1 MTQPNLH
8 TIDTLFGAFS
18 ILALLLIAGLWL
30 RHKSRI
36 LTRLFLPGS
45 VVAGIVVLLVGPDV
59 LGAAV
64 RSVWGP
70 DTALAGGLFGDEI
83 LSIWRSVPSLLINI
97 VFACLF
103 LGKSIP
109 NPREIWQQAGPVLCY
124 GQTIAWGQYVVGIGL
139 ALLVLSPLFGMDP
152 MAGALIEIA
161 FEGGHGT
168 AAGLAPVFDSLGFA
182 GGVDLALGLASI
194 GLVSAIVAG
203 VIMIQWARRK
213 GLLIEDPQDDPASE
227 AVAGSMSEGFETLR
241 QGRGHRPVDSPIDP
255 MSFTLGL
262 VSASIAIGWA
272 MLEALQWLERVS
284 WGRNGFDMLS
294 HVPLFPM
301 AMIGGAI
308 VQLILTRVWGP
319 GLVDRTMVSRV
330 GGVSL
335 DLVIVA
341 ALGTLS
347 LTVIADNFLPFLLL
361 AVAGVAWNVL
371 GFIWLAPRIIPDP
384 WFQRGIPHFG
394 QSMGMTVTG
403 IMLFQMADPQNRSGG
418 LERFGYKQLLF
429 EPIVGGGLFTAMS
442 MPLIFEL
449 GPWVVLIGT
458 GAIMVFWLVLGRRI
472 FARRRQKAGP

>member
-1 MTQPNLH
+1 M
-8 TIDTLFGAFS
+8 
-18 ILALLLIAGLWL
+18 
-30 RHKSRI
+30 
-36 LTRLFLPGS
+36 
-45 VVAGIVVLLVGPDV
+45 
-59 LGAAV
+59 
-64 RSVWGP
+64 
-70 DTALAGGLFGDEI
+70 
-83 LSIWRSVPSLLINI
+83 
-97 VFACLF
+97 
-103 LGKSIP
+103 
-109 NPREIWQQAGPVLCY
+109 
-124 GQTIAWGQYVVGIGL
+124 
-139 ALLVLSPLFGMDP
+139 
-152 MAGALIEIA
+152 
-161 FEGGHGT
+161 
-168 AAGLAPVFDSLGFA
+168 
-182 GGVDLALGLASI
+182 
-194 GLVSAIVAG
+194 
-203 VIMIQWARRK
+203 
-213 GLLIEDPQDDPASE
+213 
-227 AVAGSMSEGFETLR
+227 
-241 QGRGHRPVDSPIDP
+241 
-255 MSFTLGL
+255 
-262 VSASIAIGWA
+262 
-272 MLEALQWLERVS
+272 
-284 WGRNGFDMLS
+284 
-294 HVPLFPM
+294 
-301 AMIGGAI
+301 
-308 VQLILTRVWGP
+308 RVWGP